1 MKKTALYL
9 ILFLAACN
17 SEKKQDNAVK
27 PAADSIPAMEK
38 KMQDDIARYPDSML
52 LKKNLARYFK
62 DNGDYES
69 AIKVI
74 SQAIAKDSSS
84 AELWDIQGTL
94 HFLNEDTLA
103 SIRCYERAVDILPDP
118 ELVISLGT
126 LYAQTGNLKALLMA
140 DGLLSADKA
149 KAEKEAYFI
158 KGLYFSKINEKQK
171 AIGYFDKCLALNY
184 TYMDAYV
191 EKGMALYDM
200 KKYEE
205 ALAVF
210 DKAITVQ
217 NSFQPA
223 YYYEGKCLEK
233 LNRKEEAIQAYQNAV
248 TLDPDD
254 VEAKDALG
262 KLGVN

>member
-1 MKKTALYL
+1 MKKT
-9 ILFLAACN
+9 IFFLLPLLTACN
-17 SEKKQDNAVK
+17 SEKKQEPGIATN
-27 PAADSIPAMEK
+27 DSIPAVEK
-38 KMQDDIARYPDSML
+38 KLKADVTRFPDSL
-52 LKKNLARYFK
+52 LLRKNLAAYYK

-69 AIKVI
+69 AIRVI
-74 SQAIAKDSSS
+74 KDALAKDSVN
-84 AELWDIQGTL
+84 AQLWDIKGTL
-94 HFLNEDTLA
+94 DFLNEDTLQ
-103 SIRCYERAVDILPDP
+103 SIRSYEKAVEIVPDP
-118 ELVISLGT
+118 EYVISLGT
-126 LYAQTGNLKALLMA
+126 LYAQVGNINALAMA
-140 DGLLSADKA
+140 DALVVADRA
-149 KAEKEAYFI
+149 KVEKEAYFI
-158 KGLYFSKINEKQK
+158 KGLYYSKINEKQK
-171 AIGYFDKCLALNY
+171 AIGFFDKCLSLNY

-200 KKYEE
+200 GKYED

-248 TLDPDD
+248 ALDPDD